1 MESVTERIRADLA
14 RLAAQ
19 DANAT
24 QIADAA
30 VAIWHGV
37 DAALSPIIGQRGVA
51 ALYKRS
57 LYLSRTDFPCL
68 AAVAEG
74 SLLPKNF
81 DGLRAALAQQT
92 CADAVGANGL
102 LLTNFTELLSS
113 LIGASLTERLLR
125 STLDHPTSGHAPQE
139 TTP

>member
-1 MESVTERIRADLA
+1 MESVTKRIQAELVQ
-14 RLAAQ
+14 LAAQ
-19 DANAT
+19 DANAAR
-24 QIADAA
+24 IADAA
-30 VAIWHGV
+30 VTVWRGV
-37 DAALSPIIGQRGVA
+37 DATLSPIIGQRGVA

-57 LYLSRTDFPCL
+57 LYLSRADFPCL

-74 SLLPKNF
+74 ALLPKDF

-92 CADAVGANGL
+92 CADVVGANGL
-102 LLTNFTELLSS
+102 LLQNFTELLSN

-125 STLDHPTSGHAPQE
+125 SALDHPTSGHAPQE

>member
-1 MESVTERIRADLA
+1 MESVTKRIQADLA
-14 RLAAQ
+14 QLAAQ
-19 DANAT
+19 NADAA

-30 VAIWHGV
+30 VAIWRGI

-57 LYLSRTDFPCL
+57 LYLSRADFPCL

-74 SLLPKNF
+74 ALLTKDF
-81 DGLRAALAQQT
+81 DGLRAALALQT
-92 CADAVGANGL
+92 RADAVGANGL
-102 LLTNFTELLSS
+102 LLQNFTELLSS

-125 STLDHPTSGHAPQE
+125 SVLDHPTSGHALQE